1 MGDASGNRERRPEE
15 KAGPNGFTKAEL
27 RAGLFVLF
35 AVIALA
41 FFYFFAGDMGSMLR
55 PHKRLVAC
63 FNDIGGLEVAARVK
77 FAGMEIGKV
86 TDIRIVEGADHKVE
100 AELRVRDDVPL
111 RQGTVASIRATEL
124 VIGKYVELSG
134 GLTEAPL
141 LEDGAVIPGSQE
153 PVIDEVINSAGRII
167 LDMRDIV
174 GQVSRV
180 VKEQSFADL
189 MTNLNRMAAIAADP
203 DNNILDNLNTAV
215 GSLADAGIVDDII
228 AITKAASQNRERIIG
243 LVEQGNRLAIE
254 SNQLLLDHE
263 GELSSI
269 LQGLGRLAGVFSG
282 DTEPLAGD
290 LAGLAGN
297 ALTVAEAL
305 PGLIQSTEDV
315 LAKLDRTLGSLNII
329 LAKTEGL
336 DEEDIR
342 RFLQQEGMRI
352 YFLEN
357 QAPEAAKPQ
366 PNHPTP

>member
-1 MGDASGNRERRPEE
+1 MSDAPDKKDRRSEER
-15 KAGPNGFTKAEL
+15 AGPNGFTKAEL

-35 AVIALA
+35 ALIALA
-41 FFYFFAGDMGSMLR
+41 FFYFFAGDIGSMLR

-63 FNDIGGLEVAARVK
+63 FSDIGGLEVAARVK

-86 TDIRIVEGADHKVE
+86 IDIRIVEGADHKVE
-100 AELRVRDDVPL
+100 AELRVLDDVPL
-111 RQGTVASIRATEL
+111 RQGTVASVRATEL

-134 GLTEAPL
+134 GLGEAPL

-167 LDMRDIV
+167 LDIGDIV
-174 GQVSRV
+174 SQVNRV
-180 VKEQSFADL
+180 FKEQSAADL

-203 DNNILDNLNTAV
+203 ENNILDTLNTAV
-215 GSLADAGIVDDII
+215 RSLADAGIVDDII
-228 AITKAASQNRERIIG
+228 AITKAVSQNRERIIT

-269 LQGLGRLAGVFSG
+269 LHALGRLAGAFSG
-282 DTEPLAGD
+282 DTGPLAGD

-297 ALTVAEAL
+297 AMTVAEAL
-305 PGLIQSTEDV
+305 PGLIQSTEEI

-352 YFLEN
+352 YFFEK
-357 QAPEAAKPQ
+357 QAPETAEPRPKKRK
-366 PNHPTP
+366 